1 MRHALLSFVLV
12 LGLGACGSP
21 APPHVDLSPR
31 AQQLYDSAL
40 DLWFE
45 RDTRLQRISQRLRS
59 RGVEMCPGS
68 TTTILG
74 LVVARSEDIPEQ
86 YREPAA
92 RRFGSDKRIHVVAVL
107 PKLPAER
114 AGIVPGDILISI
126 GAEAVDEKSDVYQPD
141 FMLAGALTVRLDRDG
156 VELQREVEHL
166 GGCKYP
172 AVLTRSDRFSVSS
185 RQNVWTAFGP
195 ASSRIE
201 LATKAPVVVSYG
213 VMRAVNRDE
222 QIAFLLAHEMAH
234 GIMMYGKSRTD
245 RGQHVEIE
253 ADRLGVRL
261 AGMAGYQLM
270 GEDFGQS
277 EADQQHDSSPERER
291 AFLRAI
297 EETNTRL
304 ANGES
309 LMLEESR

>member
-74 LVVARSEDIPEQ
+74 LVVARSEDIPER

-92 RRFGSDKRIHVVAVL
+92 RRLGSDNRVHVVAVL

-114 AGIVPGDILISI
+114 AGIVPGDILITI

-141 FMLAGALTVRLDRDG
+141 FMRAGALTVRIDRDG
-156 VELQREVEHL
+156 VKLQREVEHL
-166 GGCKYP
+166 SGCKYP
-172 AVLTRSDRFSVSS
+172 AVLTPGDRFRVSS
-185 RQNVWTAFGP
+185 RQNTWITGA

-201 LATKAPVVVSYG
+201 LATKAPVEVSYG

-234 GIMMYGKSRTD
+234 GIMQYGKSRTA
-245 RGQHVEIE
+245 RGPLVEIE